1 MSSPGIKQANK
12 NFEHWLERQL
22 NGEVVTGDLKK
33 KRKKMSDGPFPFL
46 RATYW
51 RWSETILQVCPDLQR
66 APPVLAVGDIHL
78 DNYGT
83 WRDAEGRLVWGVNDF
98 DEAANM
104 PYGLDLVRLAASA
117 LLKQK
122 AWDAEDICAAIIE
135 GYRRGLAEPR
145 AFVLDEGR
153 TWLLN
158 RLAVST
164 EERQGFW
171 DHMDNLK
178 PAIPPPRYRAAIVKT
193 MPEQKSKMKF
203 APRSAGLGSL
213 GRARWVGI
221 ADWRGGRVVR
231 ECKVLTASAWT
242 RVFAPKALKQQSGA
256 ISAGRYRSP
265 DPWYHVA
272 NGLVVRRLSPNNRK
286 IEFGSGNAGNLLD
299 AKLLRA
305 MGRELA
311 NVQHGAQDRRKAVEA
326 DLAKRKPDWLL
337 NNATAAADFVT
348 REFREWSK

>member
-1 MSSPGIKQANK
+1 MSSTGIKQANK

-22 NGEVVTGDLKK
+22 NGEVITDDLKK

-78 DNYGT
+78 ENYGT

-178 PAIPPPRYRAAIVKT
+178 PAIPPARYRAAIVKT

-213 GRARWVGI
+213 GRAPL
-221 ADWRGGRVVR
+221 GGDRR
-231 ECKVLTASAWT
+231 LARRTCGT
-242 RVFAPKALKQQSGA
+242 RVQGPDRFRLDPGIRAQS
-256 ISAGRYRSP
+256 
-265 DPWYHVA
+265 
-272 NGLVVRRLSPNNRK
+272 
-286 IEFGSGNAGNLLD
+286 
-299 AKLLRA
+299 
-305 MGRELA
+305 
-311 NVQHGAQDRRKAVEA
+311 AQA
-326 DLAKRKPDWLL
+326 AKRR
-337 NNATAAADFVT
+337 DFCRALPLSRPLVPCG
-348 REFREWSK
+348 